1 LFSIEIES
9 MSPAETTYFCLETGD
24 GSLSHPWSLVE
35 RSEGGARLLV
45 DDPARVPDKFTLVQ
59 KGQVTTLWKCRVVWR
74 SDSHVG
80 VKFEGHHATS
90 A

>member
-1 LFSIEIES
+1 
-9 MSPAETTYFCLETGD
+9 MSRGETTYFCLETGD
-24 GSLSHPWSLVE
+24 GSSSRPWSLIE

-45 DDPARVPDKFTLVQ
+45 DDPARVPDQFTLVQ
-59 KGQVTTLWKCRVVWR
+59 KGPVATLSKCRVVWR

-80 VKFEGHHATS
+80 VKFEGPRSIS

>member
-1 LFSIEIES
+1 LI
-9 MSPAETTYFCLETGD
+9 
-24 GSLSHPWSLVE
+24 E

-45 DDPARVPDKFTLVQ
+45 DDPARVPDRFTLVQ
-59 KGQVTTLWKCRVVWR
+59 KGQVTTLRKCRVVWR

-80 VKFEGHHATS
+80 VKFEGGDLIS